1 MLHTCS
7 ILPLQTLTILFIL
20 LNILQVFDKDVG
32 QDERLGLVKLPLS
45 SLEAGVTKELEL
57 NLLSSLDTLKVKDK
71 KDRGSIT
78 LKVYRSSLNK
88 LQTFSFR

>member
-88 LQTFSFR
+88 L